1 MRATPAPPTIQRR
14 RDGLPRKRL
23 MSTLKQLELKGS
35 RIGSASGNTPI
46 STAVR
51 GSHLVPRLPKLQ
63 PPSPSAPPKHRSRAP
78 LTVGL
83 PPSSLASIALTKHQ
97 VDDAESSDLLV
108 ENMLRALI
116 HMDSTP
122 RSDVSSP
129 LSPAVAAFDV
139 PAGRAASISERASG
153 ALPVAEGERCAWQRA
168 TGWSSDGTQA
178 QGSRA
183 TTPYSPTTVVR
194 RRFAAMRCTSASP
207 QRRPRLCR
215 DRPTSEPRSCSP
227 YLRRSAASGP
237 ARANHPRPWMQTLRF
252 SPLRPRSPNGPA
264 TPTAEPADP
273 GIPPR
278 ARRSWAHGGGAD
290 DVRSFHPGHGGAP
303 DLVLRHGRA
312 MAL

>member
-1 MRATPAPPTIQRR
+1 
-14 RDGLPRKRL
+14 

-129 LSPAVAAFDV
+129 LSPAVAAFDA

-153 ALPVAEGERCAWQRA
+153 ALPVAEGEHCAWQRA

-178 QGSRA
+178 QGTPS
-183 TTPYSPTTVVR
+183 TTPCSPTTVVR

-207 QRRPRLCR
+207 
-215 DRPTSEPRSCSP
+215 
-227 YLRRSAASGP
+227 
-237 ARANHPRPWMQTLRF
+237 
-252 SPLRPRSPNGPA
+252 
-264 TPTAEPADP
+264 
-273 GIPPR
+273 
-278 ARRSWAHGGGAD
+278 
-290 DVRSFHPGHGGAP
+290 
-303 DLVLRHGRA
+303 
-312 MAL
+312 

>member
-1 MRATPAPPTIQRR
+1 
-14 RDGLPRKRL
+14 

-63 PPSPSAPPKHRSRAP
+63 PPSPAAPPKHRSRAP

-168 TGWSSDGTQA
+168 TGWSSCLLYT
-178 QGSRA
+178 
-183 TTPYSPTTVVR
+183 SP
-194 RRFAAMRCTSASP
+194 SP
-207 QRRPRLCR
+207 R
-215 DRPTSEPRSCSP
+215 DS
-227 YLRRSAASGP
+227 
-237 ARANHPRPWMQTLRF
+237 
-252 SPLRPRSPNGPA
+252 
-264 TPTAEPADP
+264 
-273 GIPPR
+273 
-278 ARRSWAHGGGAD
+278 
-290 DVRSFHPGHGGAP
+290 
-303 DLVLRHGRA
+303 
-312 MAL
+312 